1 MGEFGSNNED
11 NERKEKTSERARERE
26 GGEREGERS
35 FAPGSRK
42 GKERKRKELFFFE
55 RGLSPLIVPL
65 FRLFLFFFQKENT

>member
-11 NERKEKTSERARERE
+11 NERKEKTSERAR
-26 GGEREGERS
+26 EREGERS